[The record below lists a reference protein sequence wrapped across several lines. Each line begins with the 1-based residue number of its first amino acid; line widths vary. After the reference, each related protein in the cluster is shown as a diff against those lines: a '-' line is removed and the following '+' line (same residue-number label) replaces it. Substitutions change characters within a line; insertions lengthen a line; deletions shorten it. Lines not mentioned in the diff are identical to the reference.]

1 MWRADLLWK
10 DPDAGKDWG
19 QEEKCTTEEMVGWY
33 HQLNEFEFDQTPGDN
48 EGQGS
53 LGYHSPWGCK
63 ELDTAEQLNKYHDK
77 CDTLPWK
84 RPDLLVEM
92 ALEGLLRVSYCKV
105 MERGLPEIK
114 WNVIITPNV
123 DGCGSAYVY
132 TQTELMELIGVFRC
146 VYFVNFCVAPFSQGK
161 VLPFSSVFLRQN
173 HT

>member
-1 MWRADLLWK
+1 
-10 DPDAGKDWG
+10 
-19 QEEKCTTEEMVGWY
+19 
-33 HQLNEFEFDQTPGDN
+33 
-48 EGQGS
+48 
-53 LGYHSPWGCK
+53 
-63 ELDTAEQLNKYHDK
+63 
-77 CDTLPWK
+77 
-84 RPDLLVEM
+84 M
-92 ALEGLLRVSYCKV
+92 ALEGLLLVGYCKV

-146 VYFVNFCVAPFSQGK
+146 VYFVNFYVAPFSHGQ